1 MSGKLVALST
11 RRDGFRRNC
20 TLATVAQRP
29 YLGGLD
35 QNPPQVDLMF
45 ASVDDAV
52 FDPALELIML
62 ESKHGYFEAARHT
75 LVGLQEVAKS
85 RWVPSL

>member
-1 MSGKLVALST
+1 
-11 RRDGFRRNC
+11 
-20 TLATVAQRP
+20 
-29 YLGGLD
+29 
-35 QNPPQVDLMF
+35 MF